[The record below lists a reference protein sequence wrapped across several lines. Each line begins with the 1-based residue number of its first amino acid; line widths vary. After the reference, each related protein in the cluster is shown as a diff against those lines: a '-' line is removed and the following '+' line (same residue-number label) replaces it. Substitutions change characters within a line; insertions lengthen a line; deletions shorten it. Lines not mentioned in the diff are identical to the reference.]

1 MIDTATMYGYLPGK
15 TYSGCEILGNIIFS
29 DCVELDDLHVG
40 SGK

>member
-1 MIDTATMYGYLPGK
+1 MV
-15 TYSGCEILGNIIFS
+15 TYSGCEILGNIFS